1 MPQAPCPF
9 CFQKINTSRLAY
21 QCIGRAVTR
30 CTKEVDERRV
40 ELTGNLIETYPTF
53 PAPTERGRVPV
64 CPVCGDAAKRRA
76 CPACHTALPISFVD
90 SKSPMIG
97 LIGSTG
103 SGKTVMMTVLVK
115 QLRETVARQFGASI
129 RLTTDATADV
139 AGGTDAYKT
148 AREDALFERGA
159 LPQRTGQATG
169 IEIDEKGNVSGNRRI
184 PLMLEWQGRKSGAFG
199 RSSVQTTIL
208 SFLDTAGEQLNTL
221 EDTYGI
227 DYIAA
232 CDCLIVALDPFSI
245 PGARAHLRLPEGAVM
260 TSDGTPLQVLERVT
274 EMLRVELGVKN
285 KRKIK
290 VPLAAVFTKIDAF
303 YPSMDRG
310 NPIMNPPPRQPVYQ
324 EQDGEAVHEQM
335 RALLYEWNA
344 ADIDSH
350 LSLNFDTYRYFG
362 ISSLGEPPDYAS
374 NQAAD
379 GGIRPHRVEDPLLW
393 LLSKKGAVRAQ

>member
-9 CFQKINTSRLAY
+9 CFRKINTSRLAY
-21 QCIGRAVTR
+21 QCMGRGVTR
-30 CTKEVDERRV
+30 CTKEADPLRV
-40 ELTGNLIETYPTF
+40 ELTGNLAETYPTF
-53 PAPTERGRVPV
+53 DAPAERGRAPH
-64 CPVCGDAAKRRA
+64 CPTCGFEAKRRA

-115 QLRETVARQFGASI
+115 QLREKIARQFDASI
-129 RLTTDATADV
+129 RLTTDSTGDIV
-139 AGGTDAYKT
+139 GGIETYKT
-148 AREDALFERGA
+148 AREDALFEQGR
-159 LPQRTGQATG
+159 LPTKTNPASS
-169 IEIDEKGNVSGNRRI
+169 IEIDDQGTVTGTRRA
-184 PLMLEWQGRKSGAFG
+184 PLILEWQGRKSGAFG
-199 RSSVQTTIL
+199 RSSVETTIL
-208 SFLDTAGEQLNTL
+208 SFLDTAGEQFGSL
-221 EDTYGI
+221 EETYGL

-245 PGARAHLRLPEGAVM
+245 PGARARLNLPEKAVI
-260 TSDGTPLQVLERVT
+260 TTDGTPLQVVERVT

-285 KRKIK
+285 KKKIK

-310 NPIMNPPPRQPVYQ
+310 NPIMNPPGRLPAYQ
-324 EQDGEAVHEQM
+324 EHDGEAVHEQM
-335 RALLYEWNA
+335 RALLHEWNA

-350 LSLNFDTYRYFG
+350 LSYNWDTFRYFG
-362 ISSLGEPPDYAS
+362 VSSLGAEPDYT
-374 NQAAD
+374 NERAAD